1 MVTLCY
7 SLQRTC
13 FANRFSGWCQPY
25 VNWFG
30 LIFVTVIVCIQG
42 YAVFLPGKWDLG
54 TFFTYYTMIF
64 VCILLFVGWKVVKK
78 TKFVRPQD
86 ADLVWDKPIID
97 AYEESLDP
105 PLGLWE
111 DVWNSFLISIRMR
124 TKSAASGV

>member
-1 MVTLCY
+1 
-7 SLQRTC
+7 
-13 FANRFSGWCQPY
+13 
-25 VNWFG
+25 
-30 LIFVTVIVCIQG
+30 
-42 YAVFLPGKWDLG
+42 
-54 TFFTYYTMIF
+54 MIF